1 MKNNKTVLLVASGV
15 ALLLVA
21 FFVGASSSENKT
33 TTPAPRPTST
43 WTPDPEPVYSDEYLY
58 LDAVNE
64 YGNSIIRSASD
75 SDLLDMGW
83 SVCDVLDMGY
93 DINDIADE
101 FIYNSTLSTEAE
113 FAALGT
119 IVGGAVLYLCPE
131 YAYMI
136 DEFDS
141 GSSY

>member
-1 MKNNKTVLLVASGV
+1 MKNNKTVLFVAGGV

-21 FFVGASSSENKT
+21 FFVGATSSDKQN
-33 TTPAPRPTST
+33 TTPAPTPTST
-43 WTPDPEPVYSDEYLY
+43 WTPSPEPVYSDEDLY

-64 YGNSIIRSASD
+64 YGNSIIFATSD
-75 SDLLDMGW
+75 AELLELGW

-101 FIYNSTLSTEAE
+101 FIYNSTLSTEEE

-119 IVGGAVLYLCPE
+119 IVGGAVIYLCPE
-131 YAYMI
+131 YEYMI
-136 DEFDS
+136 DEF
-141 GSSY
+141 SY